1 MVRVL
6 EIDTSKRREA
16 RRFVRFPFD
25 LYRDSEYWIPPVV
38 SDAMKQ
44 VSPKH
49 NPYFEHSEAAF
60 FLAQQ
65 GNEVVGRIAVLDNH
79 NYTAHH
85 QKQDGFFY
93 LFDSID
99 DQSVADALYGA
110 AFDWCRARGLVRII
124 GPKGFVVFEGYGML
138 REGFD
143 QLPANGIPYNYDYY
157 CRLTEN
163 AGFEKEVDFNSYYV
177 SVTDL
182 VLPERMARLAD
193 KIEKRRGIRT
203 RSFRSKAEVRAAVA
217 EVVDTYNRTFT
228 GNWEYVPI
236 TRAEADAVASQMLQV
251 TRPELIK
258 VIVDKDDQVVG
269 FLLAFIN
276 VGKALQRCG
285 GRLFPF
291 GWIHLLRELRTTE
304 YLDVNGM
311 GILEE
316 YRGLGGNII
325 MYHDLYNSLHQG
337 GDQFKHADMTQ
348 MADFVVR
355 MLSDANTLG
364 GNRYKVHRV
373 YRKVLD

>member
-1 MVRVL
+1 MVQVF

-25 LYRDSEYWIPPVV
+25 LYRGSEYWVPPLI

-49 NPYFEHSEAAF
+49 NPFFEHSEAAF
-60 FLAQQ
+60 FVAQE
-65 GNEVVGRIAVLDNH
+65 GKEVVGRIAALDNH
-79 NYTAHH
+79 NYTAYH
-85 QKQDGFFY
+85 KKLDGFFY

-99 DQSVADALYGA
+99 DQGVADALYGA
-110 AFDWCRARGLVRII
+110 AFDWCRSRGLKRII
-124 GPKGFVVFEGYGML
+124 GPKGFVVFEGYGIL
-138 REGFD
+138 IDGFD

-157 CRLTEN
+157 GRLTEN
-163 AGFEKEVDFNSYYV
+163 VGFVKEVDFNSYYV
-177 SVTDL
+177 SVADFE
-182 VLPERMARLAD
+182 LPERMARLAD
-193 KIEKRRGIRT
+193 KIQERRGLRA
-203 RSFRSKAEVRAAVA
+203 RNFKSKAEIRASITFA
-217 EVVDTYNRTFT
+217 E
-228 GNWEYVPI
+228 NWEYVPV
-236 TRAEADAVASQMLQV
+236 TPAEARAVAEQMLLV
-251 TRPELIK
+251 TRPDLVK
-258 VIVDKDDQVVG
+258 VIVNKEDQIVG

-276 VGKALQRCG
+276 VGRALQRCK

-291 GWIHLLRELRTTE
+291 GWAYLLRDLRTSE

-311 GILEE
+311 GILQE

-325 MYHDLYNSLHQG
+325 MYSELHKSVQ
-337 GDQFKHADMTQ
+337 QFKHADMTQ

-373 YRKVLD
+373 YCKTLD

>member
-1 MVRVL
+1 MVQVFQ
-6 EIDTSKRREA
+6 IDTGKGREA

-25 LYRDSEYWIPPVV
+25 LYRDSPYWVPPVV
-38 SDAMKQ
+38 SDAIKQ
-44 VSPKH
+44 VSPRH

-60 FLAQQ
+60 FLAQE
-65 GNEVVGRIAVLDNH
+65 GKEVVGRIAVLDNH
-79 NYTAHH
+79 NYTAYHH
-85 QKQDGFFY
+85 KQDGFFY
-93 LFDSID
+93 LFDTID

-110 AFDWCRARGLVRII
+110 AFDWCRARGLERII

-143 QLPANGIPYNYDYY
+143 RLPAMGIPYNYDYY

-163 AGFEKEVDFNSYYV
+163 VGFEKEVDFNSYYV
-177 SVTDL
+177 SVPDF
-182 VLPERMARLAD
+182 VMPERVAQLAAR
-193 KIEKRRGIRT
+193 IEQRRGLRVRNFKSKSEIRG
-203 RSFRSKAEVRAAVA
+203 AVA
-217 EVVDTYNRTFT
+217 EIVDTYNRTFT
-228 GNWEYVPI
+228 ENWEYVPV

-251 TRPELIK
+251 TRPELVK
-258 VIVDKDDQVVG
+258 VIVNGDGQLVG

-276 VGKALQRCG
+276 VGRALQRCK

-291 GWIHLLRELRTTE
+291 GWIGVLRELQTTE

-316 YRGLGGNII
+316 YRGLGGNVI
-325 MYHDLYNSLHQG
+325 MYHELYKSVHQG
-337 GDQFKHADMTQ
+337 GEQFKHADLTQ

>member
-1 MVRVL
+1 MTAEAKAIYEALL
-6 EIDTSKRREA
+6 EHGPLDTIRLRREA
-16 RRFVRFPFD
+16 RMSAENAKSRFERALVELQVGLKVLPIGVTRTGAWRYAFIYEIVQRHFP
-25 LYRDSEYWIPPVV
+25 E
-38 SDAMKQ
+38 
-44 VSPKH
+44 
-49 NPYFEHSEAAF
+49 
-60 FLAQQ
+60 
-65 GNEVVGRIAVLDNH
+65 
-79 NYTAHH
+79 
-85 QKQDGFFY
+85 
-93 LFDSID
+93 
-99 DQSVADALYGA
+99 
-110 AFDWCRARGLVRII
+110 
-124 GPKGFVVFEGYGML
+124 
-138 REGFD
+138 
-143 QLPANGIPYNYDYY
+143 LPAQS
-157 CRLTEN
+157 R
-163 AGFEKEVDFNSYYV
+163 
-177 SVTDL
+177 
-182 VLPERMARLAD
+182 
-193 KIEKRRGIRT
+193 
-203 RSFRSKAEVRAAVA
+203 
-217 EVVDTYNRTFT
+217 
-228 GNWEYVPI
+228 PI

-258 VIVDKDDQVVG
+258 VIVNKDDQVVG

-325 MYHDLYNSLHQG
+325 MYHELYNSLHQG